1 MAVGFNGKV
10 LVTTIGTGTGAEVLI
25 TYDPVTGKTQ
35 PVSVAPPA
43 PVAPTLPPPNGIMY
57 LAGKSRLQTS
67 QDGKLIIGVNLQAA
81 TRTVFVFDVA
91 SSIVLGS
98 RVVPVISPTLAVSPD
113 GSKFLS
119 GPMLFDTADAG
130 GAGAAE
136 HHQLALRLS
145 GHRQLQRA
153 DQSGRGRLPAGQIRP
168 SWRPTISCPPPY
180 PPRLRIPAR

>member
-1 MAVGFNGKV
+1 
-10 LVTTIGTGTGAEVLI
+10 VLI

-67 QDGKLIIGVNLQAA
+67 QDGKLIVGVNLQAA

-119 GPMLFDTADAG
+119 GPMLFDT
-130 GAGAAE
+130 
-136 HHQLALRLS
+136 QTLAVLAQQNTTNS
-145 GHRQLQRA
+145 PSFPANANFSA
-153 DQSGRGRLPAGQIRP
+153 DQPGRGGILPDGSALLAVTTSLP
-168 SWRPTISCPPPY
+168 HP
-180 PPRLRIPAR
+180 